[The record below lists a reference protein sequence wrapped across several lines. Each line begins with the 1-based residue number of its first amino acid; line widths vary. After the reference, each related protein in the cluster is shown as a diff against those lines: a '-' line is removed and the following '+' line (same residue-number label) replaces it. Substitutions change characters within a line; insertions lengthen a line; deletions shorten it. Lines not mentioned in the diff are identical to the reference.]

1 MLTNHNY
8 SFYVY
13 VYGNTPEKFA
23 VINFCLWKV
32 IAHLFK
38 ISKTSAYS
46 LNNSQNEFFWSFVFP
61 QVGFQQK
68 IRVKIAYRWRIR
80 ALNL

>member
-46 LNNSQNEFFWSFVFP
+46 LNNSQNEFFLELCFSSSWFP
-61 QVGFQQK
+61 TE
-68 IRVKIAYRWRIR
+68 
-80 ALNL
+80 NTS